1 MLKQLM
7 LDRKELHFS
16 VALCK
21 LEIFMSIRSSSG
33 IESHTRNDFW
43 KFWTGQTISTLGS
56 SFTSFALPLLIFNLT
71 GSALNLAL
79 TVTATVLP
87 YLLFGLVIG
96 AWADRVDRKRLMIV
110 TDLSR
115 ALVITSIPLASIVG
129 LLSVWWIYA
138 VAFLISA
145 LTICFDAANFA
156 AIPSLVR
163 QEDLV
168 MANGRVQAGYSIAKV
183 GGPLLGGLLIIVVP
197 LPMLLLID
205 AFSFFISASSLM
217 LITTSFN
224 TAPEGS
230 QAPTSLRQD
239 IFEGLRYVLKHQFL
253 SWITLLLLLVNFI
266 LPTASAQL
274 VLFARQWFAASDAQ
288 VGLLYACGSL
298 GTVLFSLTAGRFRK
312 RWSLGTIALG
322 ALTME
327 GMFTALTAV
336 THWYWL
342 LLLLR
347 ALRGGADV
355 LFIIS
360 SYSLVQTTVPNQ
372 LFGRVITVIR
382 VLTWSTASLGA
393 LIGGIAI
400 ERTQQVALV
409 YAAIGL
415 LTFVIASM
423 FFLTPLG
430 HIERYLPDDKKSQR

>member
-1 MLKQLM
+1 
-7 LDRKELHFS
+7 
-16 VALCK
+16 
-21 LEIFMSIRSSSG
+21 MSIRSSSV
-33 IESHTRNDFW
+33 IKSRTRNDFW

-71 GSALNLAL
+71 GSSLNLAL

-96 AWADRVDRKRLMIV
+96 AWVDRVNRKRLMIV
-110 TDLSR
+110 TDLAR
-115 ALVITSIPLASIVG
+115 ALVVASIPLASLVG

-138 VAFLISA
+138 MAFLISA
-145 LTICFDAANFA
+145 LTIYFDAANFA
-156 AIPSLVR
+156 AVPSLVR

-168 MANGRVQAGYSIAKV
+168 TANGRVQAGYSIAKV

-205 AFSFFISASSLM
+205 AFSFLISAGSLM

-224 TAPEGS
+224 TATNGR

-239 IFEGLRYVLKHQFL
+239 IVEGLRYVLKHLIL

-266 LPTASAQL
+266 LPTANAQL

-322 ALTME
+322 ALMME
-327 GMFTALTAV
+327 GLFTALTALS
-336 THWYWL
+336 HWYWL
-342 LLLLR
+342 LLLLW

-355 LFIIS
+355 LFTIS
-360 SYSLVQTTVPNQ
+360 TYSLAQTTVPNQ

-393 LIGGIAI
+393 LLGGLVI
-400 ERTQQVALV
+400 ERTDQVALV
-409 YAAIGL
+409 YVVIGL
-415 LTFVIASM
+415 LIFGISLM
-423 FFLTPLG
+423 FNLTPLG
-430 HIERYLPDDKKSQR
+430 HTEQYLLKDKTSQR